1 MQQHDPPLF
10 IEAMAARTT
19 SVEQPFLG
27 NSEHKVDAKGRV
39 SIPAD
44 FRRVLEAGDPEWKS
58 GEQPKFVLNYGNQ
71 KGKCIEGHTLT
82 SMNAVMQETL
92 ALARDSEERR
102 KRARAMAAQSEPMKV
117 DPNGRIV
124 LSERVREQFGI
135 SDKAIF
141 VGMFDT
147 FEIWDPEAYDKD
159 QADLEGGV

>member
-1 MQQHDPPLF
+1 
-10 IEAMAARTT
+10 
-19 SVEQPFLG
+19 VEQPFLG

-39 SIPAD
+39 SVPAD

-71 KGKCIEGHTLT
+71 KGACIEGHTLT

-92 ALARDSEERR
+92 SLARDSEDR
-102 KRARAMAAQSEPMKV
+102 KRRARAMAAQSEPMKI

-124 LSERVREQFGI
+124 LSEDTRKAFGI
-135 SDKAIF
+135 KDKALF

-147 FEIWDPEAYDKD
+147 FEIWDPAAFEKD
-159 QADLEGGV
+159 QAALEGGA